1 MQCPT
6 SNHLNSATV
15 ARCMNCGTTLIY
27 EATGHSK
34 EYQKAAGMLDLR
46 MHSGI
51 GGLFGFFLVAVLL
64 KFVFTEHWLSDR
76 EIYFAAVVAGVV
88 GSIAGRLILKAKQG
102 A

>member
-6 SNHLNSATV
+6 CNHLNSATV

-27 EATGHSK
+27 EAAGHSK
-34 EYQKAAGMLDLR
+34 EYQKAATAIDSK

-51 GGLFGFFLVAVLL
+51 GGLFGFFLVAILL

-76 EIYFAAVVAGVV
+76 EIYFAAVVAGVA
-88 GSIAGRLILKAKQG
+88 GSVAGRLFLKAKQG